1 MAIDSTA
8 SKVYISSIDDELASY
23 PSSDSDSDD
32 KKLVFLPDIERRLT
46 KIPRSV
52 LLARPNDNCDDLR
65 EAARLQNSQL
75 AIYNEAP
82 ASLTVPLENDN
93 VRKAILESRARARA
107 EARREAEQQRRT
119 AFADLGNSRALSPS
133 RPPAVVHNNVMPV
146 FQRPTEEREGYYV
159 SGVGVVSPQAEEV
172 EGDDDDIDA
181 MDLG

>member
-8 SKVYISSIDDELASY
+8 SKVYISNIDDELASY

-52 LLARPNDNCDDLR
+52 LLARPNDTQNDLQETER
-65 EAARLQNSQL
+65 MQNSQL

-107 EARREAEQQRRT
+107 EARREAEQQRKT
-119 AFADLGNSRALSPS
+119 AFADLGNTRALSPT
-133 RPPAVVHNNVMPV
+133 RPHAAVHNNVMPV
-146 FQRPTEEREGYYV
+146 FQRPSEETEGYYV
-159 SGVGVVSPQAEEV
+159 NGVGVVFPQANDTD
-172 EGDDDDIDA
+172 EGVDVDA